1 MEGAAADTLRHRHTP
16 VTAVLQDKARDSFE
30 NLLFGLCRFYE
41 LTGRYPEFVVVVGY
55 EFKRQRF
62 EQLHRS
68 ALRLPAEAFRYEG
81 TQYALSAAAEQAR
94 TSGGGGAARLLC
106 TLRQRLLSTDAC
118 CTLADAAATA
128 AAAQLQGE
136 QATLAAFTAD
146 PYGCS
151 TAVLQAKRQQRDPF
165 QQGAYDGTRCPAMAE
180 LLAHCGPRVY
190 DGALPWDG
198 TA

>member
-1 MEGAAADTLRHRHTP
+1 MDGGAADAPRPLPSCDCCVELL
-16 VTAVLQDKARDSFE
+16 LQDKARDSSE

-41 LTGRYPEFVVVVGY
+41 LTGHYPEFVVVVGY

-81 TQYALSAAAEQAR
+81 TQYALSAVAEQAR
-94 TSGGGGAARLLC
+94 TSGGEGRGQDALC
-106 TLRQRLLSTDAC
+106 FFSRRLLST
-118 CTLADAAATA
+118 TA
-128 AAAQLQGE
+128 AAAMPLQGE

-151 TAVLQAKRQQRDPF
+151 AALQAKRQQRDPF
-165 QQGAYDGTRCPAMAE
+165 GTGGYDPTRCPAMAE
-180 LLAHCGPRVY
+180 LLSYCGPRVY